1 MSFIAGLNA
10 AALGLTVKL
19 HSRECECECLAT
31 VERARG
37 AASLPFAEV
46 LIRQPVRIPLVRIK
60 VKKR

>member
-19 HSRECECECLAT
+19 HSRECECLVT